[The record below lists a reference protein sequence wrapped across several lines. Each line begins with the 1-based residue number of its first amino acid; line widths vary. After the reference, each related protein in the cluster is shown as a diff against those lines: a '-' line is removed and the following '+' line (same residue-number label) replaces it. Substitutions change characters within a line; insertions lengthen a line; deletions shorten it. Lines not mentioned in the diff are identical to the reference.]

1 MEYIFWSAV
10 VLFAYSYLVYPG
22 LLVVVSAF
30 LGRSDRP
37 PASETSDLPDVA
49 VVLAAHDEEVDIGS
63 RIENLLS
70 QSYPADKLKIY
81 VGSDGSVDRTVEI
94 ANRFAS
100 ERVRIFDFQQR
111 RGKASVLNDLMSEV
125 QEPITVFTDAN
136 VHFEPDAVAELV
148 GGFSNTRIGVVCGDL
163 LLQERKR
170 SNPDTLYWRLER
182 SLKRVEGRL
191 GGLLGA
197 NGAIYGIRTSL
208 FRPLPA
214 DTVIDDF
221 VIAMRI
227 AILGKAIVYQP
238 SARAREDVPDRIEDE
253 FRRRVRIGTGNYQ
266 ALFRYPEF
274 LYRTSPVRVFAYI
287 SHKVLRWFAPHL
299 LATMLITSMLL
310 SARPVYALA
319 FWSQIVFYATALLV
333 LLLRRVVGI
342 PPLLVVPAFLVS
354 LNAAFSV
361 AFWSYLTTETHGQW
375 SRTKRNTTKGQKP

>member
-1 MEYIFWSAV
+1 VEYIFWSAV